1 LEAPLA
7 RWAEVFASMVD
18 DYLAPRDEDAVRD
31 LERVRA
37 LLAGIAR
44 VDLDGRAV
52 GFREAREHAVRRLAS
67 ARADRGEP
75 LAAGVMIA
83 PLAAMRGVPFRVAFV
98 AGLDE
103 GAFPASDR
111 TSPLD
116 LRHEPRVGDVAPRDR
131 DRAAFL
137 DVLLG
142 TRDALYLSYVAI
154 EDKSGQPRSPSS
166 IVLELCDALAPYLG
180 AASSRDALAA
190 ITVRHPLHRPG
201 HTG

>member
-1 LEAPLA
+1 GWLARREAPLA
-7 RWAEVFASMVD
+7 RWADVLASLVD
-18 DYLAPRDEDAVRD
+18 DYLAPRDDDAARD

-44 VDLDGRAV
+44 VDLDGRQV
-52 GFREAREHAVRRLAS
+52 GFREAREHAARRLA
-67 ARADRGEP
+67 AAPANRGEP

-83 PLAAMRGVPFRVAFV
+83 PLAAMRGVPFRVAFI

-103 GAFPASDR
+103 GVFPAGER

-116 LRHEPRVGDVAPRDR
+116 LRREARPGDVAPRDR

-142 TRDALYLSYVAI
+142 TRDALYLS
-154 EDKSGQPRSPSS
+154 
-166 IVLELCDALAPYLG
+166 
-180 AASSRDALAA
+180 
-190 ITVRHPLHRPG
+190 
-201 HTG
+201 